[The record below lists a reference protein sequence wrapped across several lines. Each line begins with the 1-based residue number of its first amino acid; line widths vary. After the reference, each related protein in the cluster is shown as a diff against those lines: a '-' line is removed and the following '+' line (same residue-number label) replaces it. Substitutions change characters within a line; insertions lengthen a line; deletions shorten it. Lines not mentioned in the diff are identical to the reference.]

1 MTKYLSKMQNNCTIN
16 VENSINSGQ
25 VFLWRKNGNYWYGV
39 NGQDILRVDK
49 NGVISSFLNSKVDF
63 FRKKDNLD
71 DIIKSVSKDKT
82 VRKAVKQYPGLRIL
96 RQDPFQ
102 CLISFIISSN
112 SNIQKIKM
120 SLEKLSKKFGVKVE
134 YENQEFFLFPKVKKL
149 AKASVNEI
157 KSCGVGYR
165 SKFIKEA
172 AKMVLFEK
180 IDFEYLEKCNYHE
193 TKERIRIIPGVG
205 NKVADCVMLFSLEKL
220 EAFPLDR
227 WMIRILEKYYS
238 DKFQI
243 DTKTITE
250 KQYGVLHEKVLN
262 YFGPY
267 AGYSQQFLF
276 KMERDDSQKKWL

>member
-1 MTKYLSKMQNNCTIN
+1 MHNSTIN

-25 VFLWRKNGNYWYGV
+25 VFLWKKNKNYWYGI
-39 NGQDILRVDK
+39 NGQDILRVEK
-49 NGVISSFLNSKVDF
+49 NGIIKSFLNSKVDF
-63 FRKKDNLD
+63 FRKKDNLE
-71 DIIKSVSKDKT
+71 DIFKSISKDKT
-82 VRKAVKQYPGLRIL
+82 VRKAVKEYTGLRIL

-102 CLISFIISSN
+102 CLISFIVSSN

-120 SLEKLSKKFGVKVE
+120 NLEKLSKKFGVRVT
-134 YENQEFFLFPKVKKL
+134 YENQEFFLFPKVEKL
-149 AKASVNEI
+149 ARASINEI

-172 AKMVLFEK
+172 AKMVLFKK
-180 IDFEYLEKCNYHE
+180 IDFEYLKKCNYYE
-193 TKERIRIIPGVG
+193 TRERICAIPGVG

-220 EAFPLDR
+220 DAFPLDR

-238 DKFQI
+238 NRFQI

-250 KQYGVLHEKVLN
+250 KQHGILHEKILN

-276 KMERDDSQKKWL
+276 KMERENYQKKWL